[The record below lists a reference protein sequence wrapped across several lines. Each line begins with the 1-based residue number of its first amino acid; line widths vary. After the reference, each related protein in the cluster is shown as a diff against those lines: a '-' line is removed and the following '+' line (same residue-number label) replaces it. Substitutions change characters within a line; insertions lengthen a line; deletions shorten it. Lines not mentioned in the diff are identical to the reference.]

1 MSSGFV
7 LLKLATPLRH
17 SRSDFKLHH
26 FLHGIPCSLPAS
38 SVTRNPEGKR
48 NKTWDRN
55 SAEHS
60 CVRYT
65 NHQVQPHKQIKPLFW
80 FELLYN
86 ILDFNTL

>member
-65 NHQVQPHKQIKPLFW
+65 NHQVQPHKPIKPLFW